1 MHGRWWRWLG
11 TVLAVVSGLVFGW
24 IAGSGL
30 VHAAPVVATDAVM
43 RSPVQRPAASVPSD
57 QASALARC
65 SSVRFQPSSAS
76 AFR

>member
-11 TVLAVVSGLVFGW
+11 TVFAVVSGLVFGW
-24 IAGSGL
+24 IAGSSL

-43 RSPVQRPAASVPSD
+43 RLPVQRPAASAPSD

-65 SSVRFQPSSAS
+65 SSARFQPSSAS
-76 AFR
+76 ALR